1 MMSRQQLLLSSLA
14 AAALV
19 AACGGGGGG
28 GGDEVGTP
36 GPAPTLADS
45 QGSFVGTVQRGSA
58 SAAPLDLI
66 VLDDGSYY
74 GLVGTPAGADV
85 PSNVTSMV
93 YGANGSVR
101 REGSVNVFEVATS
114 VEFQYGA
121 INPLAPADPAP
132 VAAPVRHVFGSSGI
146 AGSADSAAGR
156 LDYSAMALSQYNTPV
171 PLADVV
177 GTYGGAWRRRTGD
190 VVGITMSIDADG
202 DFSTTLGACVVTGT
216 LVPRPGGRRVFD
228 LQVQYRVADGCAA
241 NESLVGIAFND
252 DSPSE
257 LFFAAVVDGGSDAVF
272 AFFNKQ

>member
-1 MMSRQQLLLSSLA
+1 MKSRQQQLLSSLA

-19 AACGGGGGG
+19 AACGGGGG

-45 QGSFVGTVQRGSA
+45 QGSFIGTVQRGSA

-66 VLDDGSYY
+66 VLDNGSYY
-74 GLVGTPAGADV
+74 GLVGTPAGLDV
-85 PSNVTSMV
+85 PANVLSMV

-121 INPLAPADPAP
+121 VNPAAPADPAP

-156 LDYSAMALSQYNTPV
+156 LDYSAVALSQYNTPV

-177 GTYGGAWRRRTGD
+177 GSYGGTWRRRTGD
-190 VVGITMSIDADG
+190 VVNITMSIDADG

-228 LQVQYRVADGCAA
+228 LQVQYQVAAGCAA
-241 NESLVGIAFND
+241 NESFVGVAFND

-257 LFFAAVVDGGSDAVF
+257 LFFAAVVNGGSDAVF
-272 AFFNKQ
+272 AFFDKQ